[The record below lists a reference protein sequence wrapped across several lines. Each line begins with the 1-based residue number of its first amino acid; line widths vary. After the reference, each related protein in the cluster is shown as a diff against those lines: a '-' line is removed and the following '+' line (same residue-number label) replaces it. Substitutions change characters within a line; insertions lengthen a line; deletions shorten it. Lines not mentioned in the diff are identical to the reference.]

1 MSRRPNSR
9 ALAPSYAERIAA
21 LNALGI
27 ELHTIVAHAEVS
39 DSTLR
44 RVRGGQP
51 VVRATARSIELS
63 VDLLIGRHVSSASTV
78 AVHSASDANVMIGC
92 PGERPTSDAATG

>member
-9 ALAPSYAERIAA
+9 ALAHTYAERIAA

-27 ELHTIVAHAEVS
+27 ELHTIAVHVEVS

-44 RVRGGQP
+44 RVRTGQP
-51 VVRATARSIELS
+51 VVRATARSIELA
-63 VDLLIGRHVSSASTV
+63 VDLLVARHT
-78 AVHSASDANVMIGC
+78 
-92 PGERPTSDAATG
+92 PTS